1 MPPPVLGRPPPPP
14 PPARQP
20 PRRRRPSTQSPPD
33 RDDETEIFS
42 SDADTIIENNIDQ
55 FRDTGDNSELCD
67 SSIDTILT
75 MRNRAVNETSRK
87 FSQYSTP
94 IRRFYT
100 KESIYLKINWCFRGL
115 LRITFAKCLLTVL
128 LRNDETYVFKGRQY
142 WKLTDTAVAEGYP
155 RDAERDWGLPGRVD
169 AAFTWTNGKM
179 YFFKGNRY
187 WRFSP
192 NKRLDKVQNTQK
204 ILK

>member
-1 MPPPVLGRPPPPP
+1 MLNG
-14 PPARQP
+14 
-20 PRRRRPSTQSPPD
+20 PSS
-33 RDDETEIFS
+33 
-42 SDADTIIENNIDQ
+42 NI
-55 FRDTGDNSELCD
+55 
-67 SSIDTILT
+67 
-75 MRNRAVNETSRK
+75 VK
-87 FSQYSTP
+87 
-94 IRRFYT
+94 
-100 KESIYLKINWCFRGL
+100 
-115 LRITFAKCLLTVL
+115 TFAKCLLTAL

-155 RDAERDWGLPGRVD
+155 RNAERDWGLPGRVD

-204 ILK
+204 IPK